1 MEEDTFNI
9 EELSRD
15 GITHANPKAL
25 FVPHKYVLPEKG
37 IFSITHLLDDLG
49 FEKLQFVHC
58 PFFLISEAPF
68 SQAVI

>member
-37 IFSITHLLDDLG
+37 IFSITHLLDDFKTLA
-49 FEKLQFVHC
+49 LRNC
-58 PFFLISEAPF
+58 IAPFF
-68 SQAVI
+68 